1 MSRNSVGRGGN
12 ALARG
17 VRSIIDIRPYDLAK
31 LLNEPSTEPVDVIKE
46 GELVRVKGQL
56 YRQTTTLPR
65 KKGKHTIS

>member
-1 MSRNSVGRGGN
+1 
-12 ALARG
+12 LARG